1 MYIIS
6 DKELFLSL
14 RLNNLPLQ
22 ETKEHAQIDT
32 LNSLS
37 WEIRYSDPV
46 KAKELALEAL
56 DLSKKNFYSKGIA
69 YSLLNKATSAF
80 LLSSGDESMLLNLNE
95 ALHYFEQHNEERGM
109 TKALS
114 YLGNVYDSYG
124 EYDKGL
130 ASCLRGLKIAE
141 ISGFKEEMGDI
152 LSTTGNIYLRLTDYQ
167 QALACYQKS
176 LSIRE
181 DLNEMRA
188 AASSMNLLAR
198 TYTLQGDFENGL
210 NYYQRSLKLRKEIE
224 DPALPWTYL
233 GLAVLYEKKKDNAQ
247 ALEYYKTCR
256 ELNKKNGDRRLE
268 LHCLIGIAKQC
279 IVSKDNV
286 QGIQYLN
293 EALSLATAINAKPL
307 QYEVHELLS
316 SIYKSEKNIEKAY
329 THFKLFHSLR
339 EEVLNAESSNKL
351 KNQQI
356 SFALERA
363 EKDAEIERIR
373 NVELKTAYDKID
385 EKNKDITSSINYAL
399 RIQRA
404 MLPNIEEVKKVLP
417 QSFILFRPKDIV
429 SGDFYWMEHTEH
441 TLLIAAA
448 DCTGH
453 GVPGALMSMLGNE
466 KLKDA
471 AKQTADVSALLGIV
485 NREIKKALRQQGKE
499 EDTKDGMDIAACA
512 INISSLTLSYSAA
525 NRPLWLLRKTASEIE
540 EIKATKTAIAGY
552 TEDSQ
557 TFEKHTFDLQPGDTF
572 YIFSDGFADQFGGEN
587 GKKLT
592 TKRFR
597 ELVMSMRDRSMPEQL
612 VLLDKAYVD
621 WRGGNEQTDDV
632 LVIGVRV

>member
-1 MYIIS
+1 M
-6 DKELFLSL
+6 LSL
-14 RLNNLPLQ
+14 
-22 ETKEHAQIDT
+22 KENKVYSQIDT
-32 LNSLS
+32 LNAQS
-37 WEIRYSDPV
+37 WEVRYSTPL
-46 KAKELALEAL
+46 KAHELAMEAFE
-56 DLSKKNFYSKGIA
+56 LSVKHLYGIGRA

-80 LLSSGDESMLLNLNE
+80 LLSNGDNNILFSLNE
-95 ALHYFEQHNEERGM
+95 ALHYFEQHNDGKGIAR
-109 TKALS
+109 ALN

-124 EYDKGL
+124 EYDKAL
-130 ASCLRGLKIAE
+130 ACCLRGLKTAE
-141 ISGFKEEMGDI
+141 TSGYKEETGDL
-152 LSTTGNIYLRLTDYQ
+152 LSTTGNIYLRLADYE
-167 QALACYQKS
+167 QALVSYQKS

-181 DLNEMRA
+181 ELNEMRA
-188 AASSMNLLAR
+188 AASSMNLVAR
-198 TYTLQGDFENGL
+198 TYTLKGDFENGL
-210 NYYQRSLKLRKEIE
+210 NYYQRSLKLRKEID

-233 GLAVLYEKKKDNAQ
+233 GLAGLYEKKKDNTH
-247 ALEYYKTCR
+247 ALEYYNTCR

-268 LHCLIGIAKQC
+268 LHSLIGIAKQC
-279 IVSKDNV
+279 IASTNNAE
-286 QGIQYLN
+286 GLHYLN
-293 EALSLATAINAKPL
+293 EALNIAAAINAKPL
-307 QYEVHELLS
+307 QYEVHGLLA
-316 SIYKSEKNIEKAY
+316 SIYESIKDTPNAY
-329 THFKLFHSLR
+329 EHFKLFHTLR

-356 SFALERA
+356 SFAVERA

-373 NVELKTAYDKID
+373 NVELKAAYDKID

-404 MLPNIEEVKKVLP
+404 MLPNTEEIKELLP

-429 SGDFYWMEHTEH
+429 SGDFYWMEHVGDTI
-441 TLLIAAA
+441 LIAAA

-512 INISSLTLSYSAA
+512 INISSLTLHYSAA
-525 NRPLWLLRKTASEIE
+525 NRPLWLMRKNANEIVE
-540 EIKATKTAIAGY
+540 VKATKTAIAGY

-557 TFEKHTFDLQPGDTF
+557 VFEKHTFDLQPGDTF

-597 ELVMSMRDRSMPEQL
+597 DLLMSIRDKSMQEQL
-612 VLLDKAYVD
+612 VFLI
-621 WRGGNEQTDDV
+621 RHIQ
-632 LVIGVRV
+632 IGKGKMNRLMTYL